1 MYRLHNTSP
10 QFVADFNLLTVLSHF
25 TATVRSAER
34 RTPRGSARNSLSL
47 TEDSTVKKTLLAC
60 ALAAGLS
67 GAAYAQSNVTVYG
80 IMDLGYLYQKADGQK
95 NRNAIDSGI
104 SSGSRLGF
112 RGTEDLGNG
121 LKANFVLEQGV
132 RADTGESDQSGRTF
146 GRQSWVGVSGA
157 FGDVR
162 AGRQNALGYEWF
174 GGGVTPWG
182 TNYSQANPKTIFGYD
197 NVAERID
204 NAVMYYSP
212 SFSGFQGA
220 IGYSWNGNGN
230 ETAGNEA
237 DTSVT
242 SAGLRYKNGPLLAV
256 LTYEQRNVA
265 DSNNAANQDDIKNIS
280 LGATYDFGVV
290 KAHLGYG
297 QLKNRDFKE
306 TADKENAWM
315 VGLSAPVGTAGKLM
329 ATYQR
334 VNDARNS
341 NEFGAAY
348 DDNRSGFAVVYD
360 HGLSKRTSLY
370 AYASQYANAVKDGA
384 ELGDKTEFALGM
396 RHSF

>member
-1 MYRLHNTSP
+1 M
-10 QFVADFNLLTVLSHF
+10 
-25 TATVRSAER
+25 
-34 RTPRGSARNSLSL
+34 
-47 TEDSTVKKTLLAC
+47 KKTLIAG
-60 ALAAGLS
+60 AIAAGLS
-67 GAAYAQSNVTVYG
+67 GAAIAQTNVTVYG

-121 LKANFVLEQGV
+121 LKANFVLEQGIK
-132 RADTGESDQSGRTF
+132 ADTGESDQNGRTF
-146 GRQSWVGVSGA
+146 GRQSWVGVSGG
-157 FGDVR
+157 FGEVR

-197 NVAERID
+197 NVAERLD
-204 NAVMYYSP
+204 NSVFYFSP
-212 SFSGFQGA
+212 SVSGFQGA
-220 IGYSWNGNGN
+220 VGYSTRRDSSEVAGSSNN
-230 ETAGNEA
+230 ERA
-237 DTSVT
+237 V
-242 SAGLRYKNGPLLAV
+242 SAGLRYRNGPLMAV
-256 LTYEQRNVA
+256 LTYDQARPSDITKTVTTDET
-265 DSNNAANQDDIKNIS
+265 IKNVS

-297 QLKNRDFKE
+297 QLKNRSFKDA
-306 TADKENAWM
+306 ADTERAWM
-315 VGLSAPVGTAGKLM
+315 AGVTVPVSSAGKLM

-334 VNDARNS
+334 VNAARNI
-341 NEFGAAY
+341 NEFGKTY

-370 AYASQYANAVKDGA
+370 AYASQYSNAVKDGA
-384 ELGDKTEFALGM
+384 QLGDKTEFAVGM

>member
-1 MYRLHNTSP
+1 M
-10 QFVADFNLLTVLSHF
+10 
-25 TATVRSAER
+25 
-34 RTPRGSARNSLSL
+34 
-47 TEDSTVKKTLLAC
+47 KKTLLAC

-67 GAAYAQSNVTVYG
+67 GAAYAQTNVTVYG
-80 IMDLGYLYQKADGQK
+80 IMDLGYTFRDADGEG

-121 LKANFVLEQGV
+121 LKANFVLEQGIK
-132 RADTGESDQSGRTF
+132 ADTGESDQSGRTF
-146 GRQSWVGVSGA
+146 GRQSWVGLAGA
-157 FGDVR
+157 FGEVR
-162 AGRQNALGYEWF
+162 LGRQNALGYEWF

-182 TNYSQANPKTIFGYD
+182 TNYLQANPKTIFGYD

-220 IGYSWNGNGN
+220 IGYSWNGNGSSKV
-230 ETAGNEA
+230 GIA
-237 DTSVT
+237 DTSYNETLGNDEDRSVVT
-242 SAGLRYKNGPLLAV
+242 AALRYRNGPLMAV
-256 LTYEQRNVA
+256 VTYDQKDVSDAEKAASKDDARNIAV
-265 DSNNAANQDDIKNIS
+265 
-280 LGATYDFGVV
+280 GATYDFGVV
-290 KAHLGYG
+290 KAHAGYG
-297 QLKNRDFKE
+297 QLKNRGLNDN
-306 TADKENAWM
+306 ADKENAWM

-329 ATYQR
+329 GTYQR

-341 NEFGAAY
+341 NEFGAAH

-360 HGLSKRTSLY
+360 HALSKRTSLY
-370 AYASQYANAVKDGA
+370 AYASQYSNVVLDKSGPTN
-384 ELGDKTEFALGM
+384 ELGDATEFAVGM